1 MVRGGHHVPVSDF
14 DAAITMALS
23 LGFLFR
29 AAMITFIAPAL
40 TSERFSPS
48 GGNTSEFLEQ
58 RNNLQNYVLLMAS
71 FDKT

>member
-48 GGNTSEFLEQ
+48 GGNTSEFLEIAEQ
-58 RNNLQNYVLLMAS
+58 FAKLRTIDGK
-71 FDKT
+71 F